1 MLSNMKL
8 KTRLI
13 VLNLSLILL
22 LTCGSVGYLLWS
34 NYNSAERSAIELI
47 DQEAKNVSLKMQ
59 EIIDTAIH
67 DSTSIGKTLSAMK
80 QSGGT
85 DRSIVNE
92 YLREIIDENENY
104 VFAWA
109 VFEPNAFDGN
119 DRSNLNSPGSD
130 GQGRYSP
137 SWGRSDNALI
147 LEHSE
152 DIEVSD
158 YYRIPKETKSFYI
171 AKPAT
176 FELNGEDVTSVSF
189 CQPIIIDNKFY
200 GVAGVDISLS
210 QFQKMNNDVSFF
222 ESGYG
227 ELVNEDGLI
236 LAHPDPDVVNR
247 VDSEFEGAD
256 GSALLKRLQK
266 GDSFIDEAWS
276 TLLEKDTYKFYEP
289 IDFEGTDINW
299 SYTIIVPSDEM
310 MAKERALIIVLSV
323 LSILSILVIS
333 GVMYFNAH
341 YVVQS
346 VSVLADIIDRLAHY
360 DLSFDADHPA
370 VKFLDRKD
378 ETGDITRSIAT
389 MQQNFIA
396 LLSEVKETGSVV
408 LKASEELNATSE
420 EVSMSAEEVS
430 NTIQELAHGATE
442 QAAATES
449 GALQLN
455 ELGDLMD
462 TNQSTIEETIVA
474 TQTVDKLVKTGLV
487 VIDELIEKTD
497 ASGSA
502 SQDIYQVIIKTN
514 TSSEKIRSASETI
527 ASIADQTNLLA
538 LNAAIEAAR
547 AGEAGRGFAV
557 VAEEIRKLAEQST
570 TSTKEIDSVVEEL
583 IRNSSDAVSKME
595 EVYKLVEHQ
604 VKSVTSTED
613 KYREIASAI
622 QLTDDAVNKMKQS
635 SDGMQQ
641 KKETI
646 LDMVQSLSAIAEET
660 AASTEQVSASIQEQ
674 LAATQEVANA
684 SEQLSLSSVGLQENV
699 EKFKL

>member
-22 LTCGSVGYLLWS
+22 LTSGSVGYLLWN
-34 NYNSAERSAIELI
+34 NYSSAEHSAIELI
-47 DQEAKNVSLKMQ
+47 DQEATNVSLNMQ

-67 DSTSIGKTLSAMK
+67 DSSSIGKTLSAMK

-109 VFEPNAFDGN
+109 VFEPNAFDNN

-130 GQGRYSP
+130 ERGRYSP
-137 SWGRSDNALI
+137 SWGRSGNELI
-147 LEHSE
+147 LEHSVDVE
-152 DIEVSD
+152 AGD
-158 YYRIPKETKSFYI
+158 YYKIPKETKAFYI
-171 AKPAT
+171 AKPTT
-176 FELNGEDVTSVSF
+176 FELNGEDVTTVAF

-200 GVAGVDISLS
+200 GVVGVDISLS
-210 QFQKMNNDVSFF
+210 QLRKINRAVSFF
-222 ESGYG
+222 DNGYG
-227 ELVNEDGLI
+227 ELVNEEGLI
-236 LAHPDPDVVNR
+236 LAHPDARMINK
-247 VDSEFEGAD
+247 VDSEFEGAA
-256 GSALLKRLQK
+256 GSDLLKRLQK
-266 GDSFIDEAWS
+266 GDAFIDEAWS
-276 TLLEKDTYKFYEP
+276 NLLEKDTYKFYKP
-289 IDFEGTDINW
+289 IDFEGTDIHW
-299 SYTIIVPSDEM
+299 SYTIIVPGDEM
-310 MAKERALIIVLSV
+310 MAKEKKLIMTLTT
-323 LSILSILVIS
+323 LSIVSILVIS
-333 GVMYFNAH
+333 GVMYINAH
-341 YVVQS
+341 YVVRS
-346 VSVLADIIDRLAHY
+346 VSVLADIIDKLAHY

-370 VKFLDRKD
+370 VKFLERKD
-378 ETGDITRSIAT
+378 ETGDITRSLAT

-396 LLSEVKETGSVV
+396 LLGEVKDTSNVV

-430 NTIQELAHGATE
+430 NTIQELANGATE

-449 GALQLN
+449 GAQQVN

-462 TNQSTIEETIVA
+462 TNQTTIEETIMA
-474 TQTVDKLVKTGLV
+474 TQTVDKLVKAGLV

-497 ASGSA
+497 ASGTA
-502 SQDIYQVIIKTN
+502 SQNIYEVILKTN

-583 IRNSSDAVSKME
+583 ISNSSDAVSKME
-595 EVYKLVEHQ
+595 EVSKLVEQQ
-604 VKSVTSTED
+604 VKSVSSTED
-613 KYREIASAI
+613 KYKEIASAI
-622 QLTDDAVNKMKQS
+622 HITDSAVNEMKQS
-635 SDGMQQ
+635 SDGMQL
-641 KKETI
+641 KKEII
-646 LDMVQSLSAIAEET
+646 LDVVQSLSAIAEET

-684 SEQLSLSSVGLQENV
+684 SEQLSLSSLGLQENV